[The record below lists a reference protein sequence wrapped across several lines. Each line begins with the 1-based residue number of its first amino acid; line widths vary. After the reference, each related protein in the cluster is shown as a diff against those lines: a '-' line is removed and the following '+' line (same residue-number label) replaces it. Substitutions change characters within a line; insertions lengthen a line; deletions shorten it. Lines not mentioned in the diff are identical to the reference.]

1 MTLSKNVTL
10 LLNETIKV
18 SKVVIPL
25 DIKVGKPYLM
35 QAPVWQNQYGVII
48 GVTGDLKGRLIIES
62 TEDIIKKIAEMMFG
76 MPVEGEMIAS
86 FFGELGNMIG
96 GNLCTSIYNEGVKLD
111 ITPPTVMVGQV
122 SLHGFKTALR
132 LPLLIDNEEKI
143 FITLALE

>member
-1 MTLSKNVTL
+1 MSLSKNATL

-18 SKVVIPL
+18 AKGVIPL
-25 DIKVGKPYLM
+25 DVKAGKPFLM
-35 QAPVWQNQYGVII
+35 QAPVWQNHYGVII
-48 GVTGDLKGRLIIES
+48 GVLGDLKGRLIIES
-62 TEDIIKKIAEMMFG
+62 TEDVIKQVAERMFG
-76 MPVEGEMIAS
+76 MPVEGEMLAS

-132 LPLLIDNEEKI
+132 LPLLIEGEEKMY
-143 FITLALE
+143 ITLAIE